1 MADALEDRRL
11 MTLNVWI
18 DNLNALTVQADDNSL
33 QNLSVD
39 YSSSTSTYTITS
51 FNSLENFAIITD
63 TSSGLTITKTDYDPI
78 SGNQGF
84 LTIVEASPGNLA
96 SISISTGDN
105 KDAVSLGATL
115 ASLYV
120 NTGGGADSITITT
133 NSGDTNIILEGGS
146 GIDSLINTVS
156 SSTSATIG
164 QDIYGGSLD
173 STLHLN
179 TYFDRNTSPT
189 LQTIFSSDIED
200 VTNFISGGTADIDVT
215 VNGADGSSNGNLGN
229 TSLQSV
235 STILLTGN
243 SIVTSVLG

>member
-1 MADALEDRRL
+1 
-11 MTLNVWI
+11 LN
-18 DNLNALTVQADDNSL
+18 VQADDNSL

-105 KDAVSLGATL
+105 KDAVSLGSTP

-133 NSGDTNIILEGGS
+133 NPGDTNIILEGGS
-146 GIDSLINTVS
+146 GIDSLINSVS

-164 QDIYGGSLD
+164 QDIYGFPLD
-173 STLHLN
+173 STLSLN
-179 TYFDRNTSPT
+179 TYFDRNTSSST
-189 LQTIFSSDIED
+189 AQTIYSSDIEN
-200 VTNFISGGTADIDVT
+200 VTNFISGSTADIDVT
-215 VNGADGSSNGNLGN
+215 VNGQDGIAFGNLGN

-235 STILLTGN
+235 STIFLTGN
-243 SIVTSVLG
+243 SIVTSVLGYNSND